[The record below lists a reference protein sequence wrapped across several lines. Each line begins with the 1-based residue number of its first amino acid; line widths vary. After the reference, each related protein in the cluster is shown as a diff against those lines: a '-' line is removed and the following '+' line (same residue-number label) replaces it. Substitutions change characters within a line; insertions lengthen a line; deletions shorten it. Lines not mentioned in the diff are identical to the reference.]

1 MKGALFA
8 VNKKEFDRKK
18 AELMQKAEALKNA
31 MAIKSPEELQK
42 ATECSVRGFRAVLFG
57 EKAFRTDLLVF
68 VAATIVAFL
77 LPVTWCERA
86 LMVYTVFIALVAE
99 IINTAIETVI
109 DRISTE
115 WNVLSGKAKD
125 IGSSVV
131 FVAFLGAGITW
142 TIILSGVFV
151 RFFCSRN

>member
-1 MKGALFA
+1 M
-8 VNKKEFDRKK
+8 NRDEFKQKRV
-18 AELMQKAEALKNA
+18 ELAQKAEAIKNA
-31 MAIKSPEELQK
+31 MAIKSPEELQR

-57 EKAFRTDLLVF
+57 EKAFRTDLVVF
-68 VAATIVAFL
+68 IIASVVAFL

-86 LMVYTVFIALVAE
+86 VMIYTVFIALVAE

-125 IGSSVV
+125 IGSAIV
-131 FVAFLGAGITW
+131 FVAFFGAGITW
-142 TIILSGVFV
+142 AVILWGLAAAY
-151 RFFCSRN
+151 CK